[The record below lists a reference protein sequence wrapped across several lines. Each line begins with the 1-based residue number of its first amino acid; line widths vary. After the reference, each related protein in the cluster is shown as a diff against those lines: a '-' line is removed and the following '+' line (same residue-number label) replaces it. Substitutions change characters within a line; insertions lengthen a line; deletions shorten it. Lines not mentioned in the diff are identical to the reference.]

1 MFKGPESVRD
11 TLQTLKALFLG
22 QLQRD
27 NKYKEHFE
35 TVKLFSMSNAS
46 IKQLLYFLILLV
58 ELFDK
63 KIEKARRLY
72 KRRLQ
77 RVSSYG
83 EKYQYLITP

>member
-27 NKYKEHFE
+27 NNYQEHFE

-77 RVSSYG
+77 RVSSLG
-83 EKYQYLITP
+83 ENYQYLITP

>member
-1 MFKGPESVRD
+1 MCKGPESVRD

-27 NKYKEHFE
+27 KNYQKHFE
-35 TVKLFSMSNAS
+35 TVELFSRNNAS

-63 KIEKARRLY
+63 IIEKATFT
-72 KRRLQ
+72 KNF
-77 RVSSYG
+77 
-83 EKYQYLITP
+83 